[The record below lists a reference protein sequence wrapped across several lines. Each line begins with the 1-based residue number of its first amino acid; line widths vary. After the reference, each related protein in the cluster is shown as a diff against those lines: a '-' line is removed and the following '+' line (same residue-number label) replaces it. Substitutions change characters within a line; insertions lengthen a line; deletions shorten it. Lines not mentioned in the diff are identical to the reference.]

1 MRILGSFV
9 TVILLMTQL
18 TKAEIRN
25 CDFYDTV
32 DISTG
37 QKLPNGSYLH
47 DGLLIPAK
55 LVGEYSFKLLPNGSK
70 EDVPSHVRGCVCK
83 LKPCIRFC
91 CSQYHKINDSVC
103 SDEMSQ
109 FEKDNHDPYVNVT
122 LSNGTVAKRHFRE
135 DLIVQSDLPMPCGEE
150 KMHWIDHTLPG
161 NGFTLFENG
170 TFLRHW
176 DGVFLD
182 KREYC
187 VQHFDFEGDGI
198 RMAPHFCPLEFE
210 ISPRWQT
217 FVMSISLICMVFTIS
232 VYLYVRKLQ
241 NLFGKC
247 FMCYMVALFMEYIF
261 ELLKVWE
268 VWDLPSS
275 SCTTAGF
282 LGYFFTM
289 AVYFWLSVI
298 SFHLWTT
305 IALPPDALH
314 RFLPTHRFLG
324 YNSYA
329 WGLSLA
335 MTSVTIL
342 ADNVIEEDRAPR
354 VGFAQ
359 CYIYTGDNTVLIYL
373 FGPILLL
380 IGFNI
385 IMFILTVIHITKVK
399 NKVKSVAMKNSNN
412 LT

>member
-161 NGFTLFENG
+161 NGFTLFEVDLPLQSLKLKKFNRLRS
-170 TFLRHW
+170 FLEW
-176 DGVFLD
+176 
-182 KREYC
+182 
-187 VQHFDFEGDGI
+187 
-198 RMAPHFCPLEFE
+198 
-210 ISPRWQT
+210 
-217 FVMSISLICMVFTIS
+217 
-232 VYLYVRKLQ
+232 
-241 NLFGKC
+241 NLFETLGR
-247 FMCYMVALFMEYIF
+247 
-261 ELLKVWE
+261 
-268 VWDLPSS
+268 
-275 SCTTAGF
+275 GF
-282 LGYFFTM
+282 LGQAGILRT
-289 AVYFWLSVI
+289 
-298 SFHLWTT
+298 
-305 IALPPDALH
+305 AL
-314 RFLPTHRFLG
+314 
-324 YNSYA
+324 
-329 WGLSLA
+329 
-335 MTSVTIL
+335 
-342 ADNVIEEDRAPR
+342 
-354 VGFAQ
+354 
-359 CYIYTGDNTVLIYL
+359 
-373 FGPILLL
+373 
-380 IGFNI
+380 
-385 IMFILTVIHITKVK
+385 
-399 NKVKSVAMKNSNN
+399 
-412 LT
+412 